1 MGKSF
6 TELNKP
12 LRVISLDLTE
22 GCSLR
27 CKYCFQDFKSE
38 KKENGKLTENVMK
51 DVIDWM
57 FDDKTSGNYNDINK
71 QGGILI
77 EFWGGEPLHNW
88 DMLVKTTE
96 YQKEKSKIS
105 GKNVKFGG
113 TTNQVEFTRD
123 RLQYLYD
130 NNVNLLISYDGV
142 NNDKYRIFPD
152 GSGSSNI
159 ILKNIDLYYD
169 IFNKPPSVRMSLHPD
184 YIDTLYESY
193 EIVLSKGIRNYFFSP
208 VFEQEWSED
217 HLSELKNQLL
227 KIYNKEQKLLL
238 QGFPPLRNKFVDEMV
253 NLIIDSKKININ
265 LDNDEEVLQTDR
277 SKLMKIQPNNS
288 NRPCGQGVTYFGISI
303 DGQIYVC
310 HRFNKHGLDQQK
322 YPFEKRFGR
331 MGSIYTDIENV
342 ELFEKLNQWDV
353 NEIEHCKNC
362 KFKYFCNGGC
372 YQANFDT
379 TGNVQGQVQ
388 YQCKIKFTLYEA
400 QKEILSIYEKHGIY
414 NKEKNKLE
422 INYNKN
428 NIDLNKFTKE
438 FDKCYCYN
446 GAYLVKDVE
455 EVLSELKLDK
465 EVTDDIKIQLA
476 KQGIE
481 TAMELLREIEQK
493 NKPKLEFKI

>member
-38 KKENGKLTENVMK
+38 KKENRKLTEKIMK
-51 DVIDWM
+51 DTVDWL
-57 FDDKTSGNYNDINK
+57 FDDKTSGYYNDINK
-71 QGGILI
+71 NGGLLI

-96 YQKEKSKIS
+96 YQNEKSRLT

-113 TTNQVEFTRD
+113 TTNQVEFTVERI
-123 RLQYLYD
+123 QYLYD

-152 GSGSSNI
+152 GSGSSDI

-169 IFNKPPSVRMSLHPD
+169 VFNRSPSVRMSLHPD

-193 EIVLSKGIRNYFFSP
+193 EIMLSKGVRNYFFSP
-208 VFEQEWSED
+208 VFEQVWTEE
-217 HLSELKNQLL
+217 HLVELKNQLL
-227 KIYNKEQKLLL
+227 KIYNKEQKLLN
-238 QGFPPLRNKFVDEMV
+238 QGFPPLKNKFVDEMI
-253 NLIIDSKKININ
+253 NLIIDSKKINVD
-265 LDNDEEVLQTDR
+265 LDNDEEVLSTSR
-277 SKLMKIQPNNS
+277 EKLMKIQPNNS

-303 DGQIYVC
+303 DGQIYIC
-310 HRFNKHGLDQQK
+310 HRFNKHGLDQVE
-322 YPFEKRFGR
+322 YPYEQRFGR
-331 MGSIYTDIENV
+331 MGSIYTDIENIDM
-342 ELFEKLNQWDV
+342 FNKLNQWNVD
-353 NEIEHCKNC
+353 EIEHCKNC

-372 YQANFDT
+372 YQANYDT
-379 TGNVQGQVQ
+379 TGDVQGQVN
-388 YQCKIKFTLYEA
+388 YQCKIKFTLYDA
-400 QKEILSIYEKHGIY
+400 QKEILKIYEKQGIY
-414 NKEKNKLE
+414 DKANNKLN
-422 INYNKN
+422 INYNKGN
-428 NIDLNKFTKE
+428 MDLNKFTRE
-438 FDKCYCYN
+438 FNTCHCYN

-455 EVLSELKLDK
+455 DVLQNLKVDKDTKNEVKL
-465 EVTDDIKIQLA
+465 QLA

-481 TAMELLREIEQK
+481 TAMDLIKELENSR
-493 NKPKLEFKI
+493 KLDFKI